1 MNGKHLLYMDQL
13 GNHFFARSV
22 KDLRQQIGGGK
33 SRVTKMFQ
41 DRKDGPTV
49 HVGYV
54 IGRHWLKMFEPVML
68 PVHN

>member
-1 MNGKHLLYMDQL
+1 MNGKTLLYMDQF

-22 KDLRQQIGGGK
+22 KELRQQIGSGK
-33 SRVTKMFQ
+33 SRVSKMCQ
-41 DRKDGPTV
+41 DMKDGPTV

-68 PVHN
+68 PVRN

>member
-1 MNGKHLLYMDQL
+1 MNGKTFLYMDQF

-22 KDLRQQIGGGK
+22 KDLRQQIGVGK
-33 SRVTKMFQ
+33 SRVSKMFQ
-41 DRKDGPTV
+41 DMKDGQTV

-54 IGRHWLKMFEPVML
+54 IGRHWLRMFEPVML